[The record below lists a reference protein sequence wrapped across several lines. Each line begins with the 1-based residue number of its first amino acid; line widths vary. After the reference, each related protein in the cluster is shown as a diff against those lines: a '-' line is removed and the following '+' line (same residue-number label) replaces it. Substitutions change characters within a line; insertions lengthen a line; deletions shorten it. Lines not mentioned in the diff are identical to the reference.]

1 MKRSYPYTGPQGG
14 QQAPINNAGGNGMA
28 NQLSSGSGPDYSGYG
43 YGAPQSNSN
52 SGNSANDA
60 QQARWHQQW
69 QQYYAQQA
77 AASSNVGGNAPMQT
91 QPQTQMAPPPQIPG
105 YGYNAGQA
113 APPVQPQQQSP
124 SAYYGQYSPQQGN
137 VNSTS
142 YGWNQPGYGQ
152 PQPPPNAYMNPA
164 PPPSVS
170 AQAGYYGVASSP
182 QAGPAAKRARVDN
195 GHGGIPSR
203 PPQHRSMGHGAS
215 PVQRAPSATHHP
227 IPGRPS
233 VPPHAGGPSNM
244 AGPMAGGP
252 SRSFSNNSGQ
262 SGPRNRSQQHQGGNR
277 SGGGRNSGGVHN
289 NNSSSSGRFNGPMGV
304 NAVGSATGMSRP
316 GFGQNQRNQQM
327 RKSGPGSSRNPSG
340 PNVQQ
345 SNKPNRNDNN
355 RGGKGQTAAKGS
367 DAEKN
372 AQEDAMEMDKAPL
385 LQGRT
390 TYPAESPVPI
400 TAKRTFTDFAIHSI
414 EIDPL
419 QWIWQREDETED
431 AEDAVD
437 DDKNSNATDAQEQKK
452 SRRSGR
458 RRSDVKREFYRLRI
472 AFQSNAPPAGAPT
485 GPRALANG
493 SNEVT
498 TQTSEEQDNGN
509 AEGDSTKE
517 LAAEA
522 KEVVE
527 NGTSSKVD
535 WTPFSR
541 TPPQLSSNRI
551 TLTYASA
558 KRRLTI
564 DSNVIKLIE
573 INRAQGTVRI
583 VVDITTSDDSSKAI
597 ENQQMDG
604 DKSKAEEWVI
614 AKGVSLEARNEDQ
627 GPYFHVS
634 RPELEACWRDRRGLS
649 KEEEEGKQVDEKVLD
664 EDKEKEEAGDEEESS
679 VKVEESAKKD
689 GEGEKDGAKEKPIQS
704 VLADFESLPPL
715 FRLLESHDGPKDE
728 ADDTTIQSI
737 RSAGEMTILVTLS
750 DSSAKEAKWIRTG
763 NLSEWLSVLPGMQS
777 SLSTEPMSSWIGK
790 MYVVDPD
797 PPPTLTDVY
806 DEWVKKSFIATALQ
820 RRSFLQ
826 DYNLDAGSGLTEL
839 VARIVNVQ
847 QSDRNPNSINT
858 PTEKEL
864 AEPLMEAM
872 KETQFDS
879 HHTHSSLLIWTLTRM
894 LLQSSTSQN
903 EEDGGEKRDGE
914 TLNRIRDL
922 ILSIPMHILFR
933 ALDGLCKEAIDKQRL
948 QSTLSRRN
956 KQQQQQQNHNLNSPT
971 LSKGTHVGV
980 STNGD
985 NTASIEPSSR
995 STSVQPIEKDSEVVE
1010 AAAEDQPMPADES
1023 TSVVKEEISASDN
1036 IIEKDESTAAEDM
1049 TEAASS
1055 AA

>member
-14 QQAPINNAGGNGMA
+14 QQAPINNAGGTGMA
-28 NQLSSGSGPDYSGYG
+28 SQISSATGADYSGYG
-43 YGAPQSNSN
+43 YGAPQANSN
-52 SGNSANDA
+52 AGTSANDA

-77 AASSNVGGNAPMQT
+77 AASSNVGGNPPMQA
-91 QPQTQMAPPPQIPG
+91 QPQSQMAPPPQVQG

-113 APPVQPQQQSP
+113 APPMQPQQQSP
-124 SAYYGQYSPQQGN
+124 AAYYGQYSPQQGN

-152 PQPPPNAYMNPA
+152 PQPPNAYMNAA
-164 PPPSVS
+164 PQPSAPV
-170 AQAGYYGVASSP
+170 QAGYYGVASSP
-182 QAGPAAKRARVDN
+182 QPGPAAKRARVDN

-203 PPQHRSMGHGAS
+203 PPQGRSMGHGA
-215 PVQRAPSATHHP
+215 PPAQRAPSATHHP
-227 IPGRPS
+227 IPGRPA

-262 SGPRNRSQQHQGGNR
+262 KGTRSQQWQAANR
-277 SGGGRNSGGVHN
+277 SGGGRNSGGSHS

-304 NAVGSATGMSRP
+304 NAVGPAAGMSRP
-316 GFGQNQRNQQM
+316 GFGQGQRNQQM

-340 PNVQQ
+340 AHAQQQ
-345 SNKPNRNDNN
+345 SNKPDRNQNN
-355 RGGKGQTAAKGS
+355 RGGKGQTATKGPT
-367 DAEKN
+367 AEKG

-400 TAKRTFTDFAIHSI
+400 TAKRTFTDFNIHSI

-419 QWIWQREDETED
+419 QWIWQREDEVEE

-452 SRRSGR
+452 SKRSGR

-485 GPRALANG
+485 GPKALTNG
-493 SNEVT
+493 GNEVN
-498 TQTSEEQDNGN
+498 TQTPEEHDDGN
-509 AEGDSTKE
+509 TENDLTKDVKVEG
-517 LAAEA
+517 
-522 KEVVE
+522 KEVAE
-527 NGTSSKVD
+527 NGKSGKAD

-551 TLTYASA
+551 TLSYASA

-583 VVDITTSDDSSKAI
+583 VVDITTSEDSNKTN
-597 ENQQMDG
+597 ENQQTDG
-604 DKSKAEEWVI
+604 DKPKAEEWVI
-614 AKGVSLEARNEDQ
+614 AKGVSLEARNDDQ

-634 RPELEACWRDRRGLS
+634 RRELEACWRDRRGS
-649 KEEEEGKQVDEKVLD
+649 SGEEEEGKQVDETLAD
-664 EDKEKEEAGDEEESS
+664 EDKEKAGDEEESS
-679 VKVEESAKKD
+679 VKAEESAKKEE
-689 GEGEKDGAKEKPIQS
+689 EGEKDGAKEKPSQS
-704 VLADFESLPPL
+704 VLTDFESLPPL
-715 FRLLESHDGPKDE
+715 FRLLGSHDGPKDE
-728 ADDTTIQSI
+728 ADEATIQNI

-750 DSSAKEAKWIRTG
+750 DSTAKEAKWIRTG
-763 NLSEWLSVLPGMQS
+763 NLSEWLSILPGMQS
-777 SLSTEPMSSWIGK
+777 SISTEPMSSWIGK

-826 DYNLDAGSGLTEL
+826 DYNLDAGSGLNEL
-839 VARIVNVQ
+839 IARIVNVQ

-864 AEPLMEAM
+864 AEPLMEAV

-879 HHTHSSLLIWTLTRM
+879 HHSHSSLLVWTLTRM
-894 LLQSSTSQN
+894 LLQSSTLQH
-903 EEDGGEKRDGE
+903 EEDGGENKEVE

-956 KQQQQQQNHNLNSPT
+956 KQQQQQQQNQNLNSPS

-995 STSVQPIEKDSEVVE
+995 STSVQPVENGSKAVE
-1010 AAAEDQPMPADES
+1010 AAAEQEPMPADES
-1023 TSVVKEEISASDN
+1023 TSVVKEEVSVSDN
-1036 IIEKDESTAAEDM
+1036 AIEKDEATMAADTT

-1055 AA
+1055 AS